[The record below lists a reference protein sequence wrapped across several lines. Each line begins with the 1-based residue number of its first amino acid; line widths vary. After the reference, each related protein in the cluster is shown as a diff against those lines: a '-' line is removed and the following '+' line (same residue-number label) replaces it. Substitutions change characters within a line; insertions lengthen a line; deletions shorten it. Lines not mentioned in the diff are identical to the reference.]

1 MTVYLSLGTNK
12 GNRERNI
19 RRALCLLNIALGKR
33 YKAISDIVNTKAAG
47 FEGPDFLNC
56 VAAYDLRLSPGAL
69 LRRCKRIERLMG
81 RRDAPEYAPDGSR
94 IYHDRVIDIDILL
107 YGTERIQ
114 TEELTVPHPLIGQRD
129 FVKKPLLEISKPK
142 VREAFPELFE

>member
-107 YGTERIQ
+107 YGDRKVDEPGLQI
-114 TEELTVPHPLIGQRD
+114 PHPQ
-129 FVKKPLLEISKPK
+129 LEARPFFGEMIAQ
-142 VREAFPELFE
+142 VRQKLGITSI

>member
-1 MTVYLSLGTNK
+1 MTVFLSLGTNK

-33 YKAISDIVNTKAAG
+33 YKAVSDIINTKAAG
-47 FEGPDFLNC
+47 FDGPDFLNC

-107 YGTERIQ
+107 YGDRKVDEPGLQI
-114 TEELTVPHPLIGQRD
+114 PHPQ
-129 FVKKPLLEISKPK
+129 LEARPFFGEMIAQ
-142 VREAFPELFE
+142 VRQKLGITSI

>member
-1 MTVYLSLGTNK
+1 MTVFLSLGTNK

-33 YKAISDIVNTKAAG
+33 WKAISDIVNTKAAG
-47 FEGPDFLNC
+47 FDGPDFLNC
-56 VAAYDLRLSPGAL
+56 VVAYDLRIAPGAL

-107 YGTERIQ
+107 YGD
-114 TEELTVPHPLIGQRD
+114 LTVDEPGLQIPHPQLEARPFFGEMITQVQR
-129 FVKKPLLEISKPK
+129 
-142 VREAFPELFE
+142 ELDTRA